1 MQFAIETER
10 IDNKMEIRDTC
21 TALRAVVQVL
31 EIAS

>member
-10 IDNKMEIRDTC
+10 IDNKMKIRDTC
-21 TALRAVVQVL
+21 TALRAVQVL